1 MSSTA
6 VAAAR
11 TRFIARQP
19 IFDRARNVQA
29 YELLFR
35 QNGEENAFRGNNLDM
50 ASQSVMDTAVLFG
63 TNILSQGH
71 SIYLNCTRK
80 SLLDGYVTLFS
91 PATTVV
97 EILETVE
104 PEPEVLEAC
113 RELKIAGYR
122 IALDDFVDSPRFAP
136 LVNLADIIK
145 VDFRLSPPDVW
156 AEMARRY
163 GPRGI
168 QLLAEKVETHD
179 EFSKALQLGY
189 RLFQGYFF
197 CKPRMLS
204 TRDISGSRATYL
216 RILQVAHAPELD
228 YFKIEALIKSEPALF
243 YRFFRYLNSAAT
255 PVRSE
260 VKSILQAVTLLG
272 EEDIRKWLTLVCAV
286 LANEGQPSELI
297 VLALVRARFS
307 ELLAGHAGLPG
318 CSAFMLGLFSLM
330 EGILEVPIQSV
341 LDQVHLPE
349 EVAAALL
356 GEDNSLSRMQQLVLA
371 YEQADWKACDHHAL
385 ELQISA
391 DSMNHA
397 HIQAVEWVQSLH
409 LG

>member
-35 QNGEENAFRGNNLDM
+35 YNEENVFRGNNLDM
-50 ASQSVMDTAVLFG
+50 ASQSVMDTTVLFG
-63 TNILSQGH
+63 ANVLSNGH

-80 SLLDGYVTLFS
+80 SLLDGYITLFS
-91 PATTVV
+91 PETTVI
-97 EILETVE
+97 EILENVE

-113 RELKIAGYR
+113 RDLKKAGYR
-122 IALDDFVDSPRFAP
+122 IALDDFVDNPRFAP

-145 VDFRLSPPDVW
+145 VDFRLSTPTVW
-156 AEMARRY
+156 ADMARKY
-163 GPRGI
+163 APRGI
-168 QLLAEKVETHD
+168 QLLAEKVETHE

-189 RLFQGYFF
+189 KLFQGYFF

-204 TRDISGSRATYL
+204 TRDISASRATYL
-216 RILQVAHAPELD
+216 RILQVVHTLDLD

-260 VKSILQAVTLLG
+260 VTSIVQAATLLG

-297 VLALVRARFS
+297 VLALVRARFC
-307 ELLAGHAGLPG
+307 ELLASHTGIPE
-318 CSAFMLGLFSLM
+318 SEAFMLGLFSLM
-330 EGILEVPIQSV
+330 EAILEVPIKSV
-341 LDQVHLPE
+341 LEQIHLPE
-349 EVAAALL
+349 QVTAALL
-356 GEDNSLSRMQQLVLA
+356 GEDNPLSRMEQLVIA
-371 YEQADWKACDHHAL
+371 FEKADWGICDQRAR
-385 ELQISA
+385 ELQIHEEA
-391 DSMNHA
+391 VTQA
-397 HIQAVEWVQSLH
+397 HIAAVEWVQTLH